1 MKYFKRFMPMYAA
14 DGGAA
19 GSSTGGS
26 SMVDG
31 TGTGTGAGEGNK
43 PTGADEGS
51 LKKDEGRK
59 EDNKPNDPNDL
70 DRLLQARL
78 DKAMAEERKK
88 SSALQK
94 ELDKMKRE
102 KMTADELKKYD
113 DEQKA
118 NALAEREKAI
128 TEKENRYYAVGAIKK
143 AGLDD
148 GSDTALK
155 IVDLVM
161 GADSEEIDNKVSA
174 LNELVNKIVD
184 SKVNERFKSFG
195 RVPGSSGTPDSEG
208 KDKNT
213 LAEKLGK
220 QRAEQNK
227 KSNDILKHYLGG
239 N

>member
-14 DGGAA
+14 DGAAA
-19 GSSTGGS
+19 GGSTGSNSAGE
-26 SMVDG
+26 G
-31 TGTGTGAGEGNK
+31 TGTGKGEGNK
-43 PTGADEGS
+43 PTEADEGPS
-51 LKKDEGRK
+51 KKDEGQK
-59 EDNKPNDPNDL
+59 EDNKPDDIE
-70 DRLLQARL
+70 RLLQARL
-78 DKAMAEERKK
+78 DKAMAEERKNNAK
-88 SSALQK
+88 LTK
-94 ELDKMKRE
+94 EIEKLKRE

-113 DEQKA
+113 DEKKA
-118 NALAEREKAI
+118 NELAEREKAI
-128 TEKENRYYAVGAIKK
+128 TEKENRYYAIGAIKK

-161 GADSEEIDNKVSA
+161 GADNEEIDNKVAA

-184 SKVNERFKSFG
+184 SKVNEKFKGAG
-195 RVPGSSGTPDSEG
+195 RIPNGGNNGDEG
-208 KDKNT
+208 KEKNT
-213 LAEKLGK
+213 LAKKLGK

>member
-14 DGGAA
+14 DGGTGGGSGGEGAA
-19 GSSTGGS
+19 GTASGDDKGNADVPS
-26 SMVDG
+26 
-31 TGTGTGAGEGNK
+31 AGEGSAK
-43 PTGADEGS
+43 EEGS
-51 LKKDEGRK
+51 KEEKDK
-59 EDNKPNDPNDL
+59 VSDDF

-88 SSALQK
+88 NAALSK
-94 ELDKMKRE
+94 EIEKMKRE

-113 DEQKA
+113 DEKRA
-118 NALAEREKAI
+118 NDLAEREKTIA
-128 TEKENRYYAVGAIKK
+128 EKENRYYAITALKK

-148 GSDTALK
+148 GSETALELA
-155 IVDLVM
+155 DLVM
-161 GADSEEIDNKVSA
+161 GADTDETDTRIATLNK
-174 LNELVNKIVD
+174 LVTKMVD

-195 RVPGSSGTPDSEG
+195 RVPNGGNNSSGSGEEG
-208 KDKNT
+208 KEKNT

>member
-14 DGGAA
+14 DGGTG
-19 GSSTGGS
+19 GSSTGE
-26 SMVDG
+26 G
-31 TGTGTGAGEGNK
+31 TGTGTGEGEGNK
-43 PTGADEGS
+43 PTGNDEGS
-51 LKKDEGRK
+51 PKNDEGQK
-59 EDNKPNDPNDL
+59 EDNKPDDL
-70 DRLLQARL
+70 DRLLQVRL

-113 DEQKA
+113 DEKKA
-118 NALAEREKAI
+118 NELAEREKAI

-161 GADSEEIDNKVSA
+161 GADSNEIDNKVAA

-195 RVPGSSGTPDSEG
+195 RVPGTSGTPDGEG

-227 KSNDILKHYLGG
+227 KSNDILKHYI
-239 N
+239 